1 MLTTIYKN
9 FLRSH
14 LDYGDVRHD
23 QAFSNTF
30 HERLESSRN
39 SLSGT
44 ESGVPLKSKLEQKT
58 LPFL

>member
-1 MLTTIYKN
+1 MLTTIYKT
-9 FLRSH
+9 FLRPH
-14 LDYGDVRHD
+14 LVRHD